1 MVKTQEEYRQI
12 LEQRLTEGLLGNI
25 GNIAKR
31 SLATLAVGAM
41 TVGAPAHV
49 TGNQYGNSSTS
60 TSTHG
65 SQTLERS
72 ASNLTTTG
80 RSASIPGIGMQTSLP
95 SVNVVQSGKSLVN
108 PSGSSSSTRTKTTV
122 GSHAPVTQTS
132 KEKTGSLLSFVNN
145 SDMYGGSQSSS
156 TISKGAAK
164 PVSSFPLTG
173 KTLET
178 TRRRV

>member
-1 MVKTQEEYRQI
+1 MARTQEEYRQI
-12 LEQRLTEGLLGNI
+12 LEQRLNEGLL

-41 TVGAPAHV
+41 TFGAPAHV
-49 TGNQYGNSSTS
+49 TGQQYGNSSTQ

-65 SQTLERS
+65 SQTLERT

-80 RSASIPGIGMQTSLP
+80 RSASIPGTGIQNSLP

-122 GSHAPVTQTS
+122 GSQAPVTQTS
-132 KEKTGSLLSFVNN
+132 KNKTGSLLSFVNN
-145 SDMYGGSQSSS
+145 SDMYGGSQSSD
-156 TISKGAAK
+156 TTSKGAAK
-164 PVSSFPLTG
+164 PVSSFHLTG